1 MGNGQR
7 ATIIIPARLGSTR
20 LPNKL
25 ILDINGES
33 VIRRT
38 IKGCLKVDNVRVLVL
53 TEDPILLE
61 HVKDLCESY
70 LTPACKNGTERILGF
85 LDKIYT
91 DIVINVQGD
100 EPFVQHKDLERMI
113 SILNEHP
120 NIIQTFDRD
129 LKNSECYDPNNVKML
144 KLPGSN
150 IIGFT
155 RSPLFLEN
163 YSTFKIICR
172 KHIGIYGFSLENLE
186 KIRMIEPTINSIRE
200 SLEQISWLENKLSM
214 SSIRT
219 TYPYISIDTR
229 EDLIKANKYANLYKE
244 N

>member
-163 YSTFKIICR
+163 
-172 KHIGIYGFSLENLE
+172 LE